1 MYMKVFPHG
10 KGGGHAPTHYLVR
23 MDYPGRKECPPQV
36 LRGNVA
42 LTRKLIDSLDTTWK
56 FTAGVLSWHPDDIVT
71 AEQERK
77 VMDSFEAVAFAGLA
91 EDQRNILWV
100 RHGHAGHPEL
110 HFVIPRVELGSGKAF
125 NPCPPGWQ
133 KAFDIFRDLL
143 NITEGWASPD
153 DPARARIHT
162 PDHADLH
169 RARLIRWGR
178 KPDKDERADAKNA
191 IHDYLRALIEDGIIR
206 NREDVLAALR
216 DAGLEIHRVGKD
228 YVSVKDPDSEE
239 KLRLKGGIYAERF
252 EAEQL
257 EFALGAHPG
266 PSPHRQAERTDA
278 DTGRVQHLAEEL
290 ERVIHA
296 RAQFNRKRY
305 PRPADDYGEENLRPL
320 PDYGEYVR
328 PPVQDSPDME
338 LRDADDD
345 GTDYRRDDSLGTI
358 PDSGFGKR
366 DRHPEESGN
375 LADAR
380 KRDMADTHGG
390 NSKRK
395 VPYPTEV
402 PHIGRRLDLQGDA
415 VLETG
420 VAHDGTRTHP
430 ERDARR
436 ADQGTQREPRPASG
450 TAGYPEPRNHGN
462 EAQAGRTPGT
472 PEGIGAALDALELCV
487 RQLEALAR
495 KAEQLLERKV
505 KRAEQ
510 NFGTW
515 FGMRR

>member
-1 MYMKVFPHG
+1 M
-10 KGGGHAPTHYLVR
+10 
-23 MDYPGRKECPPQV
+23 
-36 LRGNVA
+36 N
-42 LTRKLIDSLDTTWK
+42 
-56 FTAGVLSWHPDDIVT
+56 
-71 AEQERK
+71 
-77 VMDSFEAVAFAGLA
+77 SFEAVAFAGLE

-100 RHGHAGHPEL
+100 RHGHAEHPEL

-143 NITEGWASPD
+143 NITEGWARPD

-216 DAGLEIHRVGKD
+216 DAGLEIHHIGKD

-257 EFALGAHPG
+257 EFALGAHPS
-266 PSPHRQAERTDA
+266 PSPHRQAERTNA
-278 DTGRVQHLAEEL
+278 DTSRVQHLAEEL

-320 PDYGEYVR
+320 PDYGEYVQ
-328 PPVQDSPDME
+328 PPVQDSPVVE
-338 LRDADDD
+338 LRDADND
-345 GTDYRRDDSLGTI
+345 GPDYRRDDSFGTV
-358 PDSGFGKR
+358 PDSGIGKR
-366 DRHPEESGN
+366 NRRAEEGGD
-375 LADAR
+375 LADAC
-380 KRDMADTHGG
+380 KGDVADTHGG
-390 NSKRK
+390 NCKGN
-395 VPYPTEV
+395 VPCPAEI
-402 PHIGRRLDLQGDA
+402 PHIERRLVLQRDA
-415 VLETG
+415 CLETG
-420 VAHDGTRTHP
+420 VAHDRTRTHP
-430 ERDARR
+430 EGDSRR
-436 ADQGTQREPRPASG
+436 TDQGAWREARPVSRTVGYPGPETHENEPR
-450 TAGYPEPRNHGN
+450 T
-462 EAQAGRTPGT
+462 GRTPGASG
-472 PEGIGAALDALELCV
+472 GIGAALDALELCV
-487 RQLEALAR
+487 RQFETLAR

-505 KRAEQ
+505 KHAEQ
-510 NFGTW
+510 SFGTW

>member
-77 VMDSFEAVAFAGLA
+77 VMDNFEAVAFAGLE

-133 KAFDIFRDLL
+133 KAFDIFRDLQ
-143 NITEGWASPD
+143 NITEGWTRPD

-169 RARLIRWGR
+169 RARLIRWGK
-178 KPDKDERADAKNA
+178 KPSQDERADAKNA
-191 IHDYLRALIEDGIIR
+191 IHSYLRALIEDGIIR
-206 NREDVLAALR
+206 NREDVLVALR

-266 PSPHRQAERTDA
+266 PSPHRQAERTNA

-320 PDYGEYVR
+320 PDYGEYVQS
-328 PPVQDSPDME
+328 PVQDSPAME

-345 GTDYRRDDSLGTI
+345 GTDYRRDDSFGTV
-358 PDSGFGKR
+358 PDSGIGKR
-366 DRHPEESGN
+366 NRRAEEGGD
-375 LADAR
+375 LADAC
-380 KRDMADTHGG
+380 KGDVADTHGG
-390 NSKRK
+390 NCKGN
-395 VPYPTEV
+395 VPCPAEI
-402 PHIGRRLDLQGDA
+402 PHIERRLVLQRDA
-415 VLETG
+415 CLETG
-420 VAHDGTRTHP
+420 VVHDGTRTHI
-430 ERDARR
+430 ERDSRR
-436 ADQGTQREPRPASG
+436 TDQGAWRAHRLASG
-450 TAGYPEPRNHGN
+450 TTSSPEPGTHGN
-462 EAQAGRTPGT
+462 ETHTGRTPATAG
-472 PEGIGAALDALELCV
+472 GLGATLDALELCV
-487 RQLEALAR
+487 RQLETLAR
-495 KAEQLLERKV
+495 KAEQHLERKV
-505 KRAEQ
+505 KHFEQ
-510 NFGTW
+510 SFGTW

>member
-1 MYMKVFPHG
+1 
-10 KGGGHAPTHYLVR
+10 
-23 MDYPGRKECPPQV
+23 
-36 LRGNVA
+36 
-42 LTRKLIDSLDTTWK
+42 
-56 FTAGVLSWHPDDIVT
+56 
-71 AEQERK
+71 
-77 VMDSFEAVAFAGLA
+77 MDSFEAVAFAGLE

-153 DPARARIHT
+153 DPARTRIHT

-169 RARLIRWGR
+169 RARLIRWGK
-178 KPDKDERADAKNA
+178 KPGKDERADAKNA
-191 IHDYLRALIEDGIIR
+191 IHDYLRALIEDGIVR

-216 DAGLEIHRVGKD
+216 DAGLEIHRIGKD
-228 YVSVKDPDSEE
+228 YISVKDPDSDE

-266 PSPHRQAERTDA
+266 PSPHRQAERTNA

-320 PDYGEYVR
+320 PDYGEYVQ
-328 PPVQDSPDME
+328 PPVQDSPVVE
-338 LRDADDD
+338 LRDADND
-345 GTDYRRDDSLGTI
+345 GPDYRRDDSFGTV
-358 PDSGFGKR
+358 PDSGIGKR
-366 DRHPEESGN
+366 DRRAEEGGD
-375 LADAR
+375 LADAC
-380 KRDMADTHGG
+380 KGDVADTHGG
-390 NSKRK
+390 NCKGN
-395 VPYPTEV
+395 VPCPAEI
-402 PHIGRRLDLQGDA
+402 PHIERRLVLQRDA
-415 VLETG
+415 CLETG
-420 VAHDGTRTHP
+420 VAHDRTRTHP
-430 ERDARR
+430 ERDSRR
-436 ADQGTQREPRPASG
+436 TDQGTRRAHRPASG
-450 TAGYPEPRNHGN
+450 TAGYPEPGTHGN
-462 EAQAGRTPGT
+462 EAQAGRTPATSG
-472 PEGIGAALDALELCV
+472 GIGAALDALEHCV

-495 KAEQLLERKV
+495 KAEQLLERQV

-510 NFGTW
+510 SFGTW

>member
-110 HFVIPRVELGSGKAF
+110 HFVIPRVELGSGNAF

-169 RARLIRWGR
+169 RARLIRWGK
-178 KPDKDERADAKNA
+178 KPSQDERADAKNA
-191 IHDYLRALIEDGIIR
+191 IHTYLRALIEDGIIR

-216 DAGLEIHRVGKD
+216 DAGLEIHRIGKD

-257 EFALGAHPG
+257 EFALGAHPS
-266 PSPHRQAERTDA
+266 PSPHRQAERTNA

-345 GTDYRRDDSLGTI
+345 GPDHRRDDSLGAV
-358 PDSGFGKR
+358 PDSGIGKR
-366 DRHPEESGN
+366 DRRAEEGGS
-375 LADAR
+375 LAYACE
-380 KRDMADTHGG
+380 RDVADTHGG
-390 NSKRK
+390 HSRRNVS
-395 VPYPTEV
+395 YPAEV
-402 PHIGRRLDLQGDA
+402 PHVGRGLDLQGNA
-415 VLETG
+415 RLETG
-420 VAHDGTRTHP
+420 VAHDRTRTHP
-430 ERDARR
+430 ERYSRR
-436 ADQGTQREPRPASG
+436 ADQGTRRAHRPASG
-450 TAGYPEPRNHGN
+450 TAGYPEPGTHGN
-462 EAQAGRTPGT
+462 EPRTVRTPATTG
-472 PEGIGAALDALELCV
+472 GIGAALDALELCV

-510 NFGTW
+510 SFGTW